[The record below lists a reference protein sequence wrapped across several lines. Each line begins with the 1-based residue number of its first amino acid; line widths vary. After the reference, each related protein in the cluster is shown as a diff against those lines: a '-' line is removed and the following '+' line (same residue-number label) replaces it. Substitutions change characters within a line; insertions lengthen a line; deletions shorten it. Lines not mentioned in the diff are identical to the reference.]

1 VTGRKRAVLQ
11 TGNHYVTAF
20 KIIFVVPTVILIF
33 PVAVLYIHFKT
44 TTFWRPSPKRSCPRW
59 ARMWEDFFSLPWS
72 KEEKV
77 VEFDF
82 SGERPM
88 PDYSDIRVDPINQV
102 SADLM
107 FYWIGVYM
115 LMAPY

>member
-1 VTGRKRAVLQ
+1 MTGRKRAVLQ
-11 TGNHYVTAF
+11 TGNHYTTAF
-20 KIIFVVPTVILIF
+20 KLVFVVPIIIILIV
-33 PVAVLYIHFKT
+33 PVYICL
-44 TTFWRPSPKRSCPRW
+44 WLEY
-59 ARMWEDFFSLPWS
+59 MWWSHNIRDALFREDPLLFSSHTWWE
-72 KEEKV
+72 KEKV

-88 PDYSDIRVDPINQV
+88 PDYLDIRVDPINQV

>member
-1 VTGRKRAVLQ
+1 MPYYLDSWAIGRKRVVSQ
-11 TGNHYVTAF
+11 TGDSYTALFDVIVMAFGYVLLF
-20 KIIFVVPTVILIF
+20 PLVLIQTM
-33 PVAVLYIHFKT
+33 AY
-44 TTFWRPSPKRSCPRW
+44 R
-59 ARMWEDFFSLPWS
+59 AG
-72 KEEKV
+72 EKV

-88 PDYSDIRVDPINQV
+88 PDYLDIRVDPINQV